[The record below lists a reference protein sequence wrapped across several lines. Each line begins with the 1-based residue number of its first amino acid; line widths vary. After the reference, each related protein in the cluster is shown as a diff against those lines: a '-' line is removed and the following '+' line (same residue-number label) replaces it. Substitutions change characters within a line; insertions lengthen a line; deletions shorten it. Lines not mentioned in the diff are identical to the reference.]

1 MLTVCRATSV
11 GTTVVA
17 MDREDFTILGMDL
30 LKKAWLV
37 AIKTAADNTHF
48 IGKDSVRSVVTYSND
63 NFKVQG

>member
-17 MDREDFTILGMDL
+17 MDREDFIILGIDL

-48 IGKDSVRSVVTYSND
+48 IGKDSVR
-63 NFKVQG
+63 